1 MNRTSMTRTNVIN
14 AVLAVLLLA
23 LVGWLL
29 VFAFKGG
36 VAAPGST
43 PAEETAQE
51 YSDVTRAASEA
62 TVAFLTVD
70 HKRMDELTDRVL
82 DKTTGEFKKEYQS
95 SIKSLTDAAV
105 SQESVSTGSIEEVGL
120 GDVDADSASVF
131 VAAGSTVKNKG
142 TKGEVEDRSWRMKLT
157 MAKEGDRWLVSKL
170 EFVG

>member
-1 MNRTSMTRTNVIN
+1 MTRTNVIN

-23 LVGWLL
+23 LIGWLL

-43 PAEETAQE
+43 PAEEKAQE

-70 HKRMDELTDRVL
+70 HERMDELTARVL
-82 DKTTGEFKKEYQS
+82 SKTTGDFRKEYQS
-95 SIKSLTDAAV
+95 SVKSLTDAAV
-105 SQESVSTGSIEEVGL
+105 SQESVSTGSVDEVGL
-120 GDVDADSASVF
+120 GEIDSDSASVF
-131 VAAGSTVKNKG
+131 VAAASKVKNKG
-142 TKGEVEDRSWRMKLT
+142 TKGEVEDRTWRMKLT
-157 MAKEGDRWLVSKL
+157 MAKEDDRWLVSKL